1 VLGFAIRS
9 AAWLALC
16 WGPSSFAV
24 LRVGDMDRWT
34 GSTSARGSSVEPGCY
49 VSLDAMEKSQPMDR
63 STMDQGPPHQRVPV
77 PFDAAGVA
85 FLIEAALSA
94 QRCQSLREQASALGF
109 CATADD
115 YPPSYRN
122 NDRYVYDDAELASA
136 LFAELGPLL
145 PAQMTDAEG
154 NTWTLRGLNSRFRFC
169 RYRDGQGFRIHQD
182 GAHEPGPDRRS
193 ILTMQVYLDDDP
205 ARVGGQTRFYSGRSG
220 GLLGGV
226 TPRIGRAIVFEH
238 RLWHDGEPVRQGE
251 KHVLRTDV
259 MYQRPRAAA
268 AIEPA
273 ARDPNGHEPAHIL
286 RGHRGYVFALAALPQ
301 GELAS
306 GSRDGTLRIFQRSS
320 GVQRA
325 CFAGHRGSISS
336 LCPLSDGAST
346 STMRL
351 LSGGRD
357 HAVFLHDLQRGASTP
372 LAELPAAVLS
382 FADCRPAFVAA
393 GCADG
398 GIYLFDRQ
406 SLLAR
411 DGLPEQRGQGPSLAP
426 ASALPRR
433 GGWVWALLPRPRGRL
448 LSAGE
453 DGCLRLW
460 DLASRSLLAECAL
473 GHGAVHALAACAG
486 TDQPAEQRSSGIVA
500 GCSDGHLVWLTEGEG
515 DFLLRPQATCAVH
528 RGEIYAVCTTQS
540 GGILS
545 AGEDGRI
552 AQTRLVDAS
561 LQPAQPPQL
570 GSHSNFVRSLAVLTD
585 DSVASAGYDGSI
597 AIWDLRAT

>member
-1 VLGFAIRS
+1 
-9 AAWLALC
+9 
-16 WGPSSFAV
+16 
-24 LRVGDMDRWT
+24 
-34 GSTSARGSSVEPGCY
+34 
-49 VSLDAMEKSQPMDR
+49 MEKSEPMDR
-63 STMDQGPPHQRVPV
+63 STMDHALGRQRVPV
-77 PFDAAGVA
+77 PFACPGVV

-94 QRCQSLREQASALGF
+94 QRCQLLQEQARALGF

-122 NDRYVYDDAELASA
+122 NDRRVYDDAELASA
-136 LFAELGPLL
+136 LFAELGSLL
-145 PAQMTDAEG
+145 PAQLTDAEG
-154 NTWTLRGLNSRFRFC
+154 NTWTLCGLNSRFRFC

-193 ILTMQVYLDDDP
+193 ILTLQVYLDDDP
-205 ARVGGQTRFYSGRSG
+205 ARVGGQTRFYSERSG

-238 RLWHDGEPVRQGE
+238 RLWHDGEPVHQGE

-259 MYQRPRAAA
+259 MYQRACIAA
-268 AIEPA
+268 AIEPT
-273 ARDPNGHEPAHIL
+273 ARDPNRREPAQIL
-286 RGHRGYVFALAALPQ
+286 RGHRGYVFALAALPH

-306 GSRDGTLRIFQRSS
+306 GSRDRTLRIFQRSS
-320 GVQRA
+320 GEQRA
-325 CFAGHRGSISS
+325 CFTGHRGSISS
-336 LCPLSDGAST
+336 LCPVSDGAST
-346 STMRL
+346 SMMRL

-357 HAVFLHDLQRGASTP
+357 HAVFLHDLQRGESTP

-398 GIYLFDRQ
+398 GIYLFDRR
-406 SLLAR
+406 SLRAL
-411 DGLPEQRGQGPSLAP
+411 DGRPPHQRLGPSLDP
-426 ASALPRR
+426 ASVLPPR

-473 GHGAVHALAACAG
+473 GHGAVHALADCAG
-486 TDQPAEQRSSGIVA
+486 LDAQPGQRSPGIVA

-515 DFLLRPQATCAVH
+515 DFPLRPQATCAVH

-540 GGILS
+540 GHVLS

-552 AQTRLVDAS
+552 ARTRLVGAC

-570 GSHSNFVRSLAVLTD
+570 GSHPNFVRSLVVLAD
-585 DSVASAGYDGSI
+585 GSVASAGYDGTI
-597 AIWDLRAT
+597 AIWDPRTT